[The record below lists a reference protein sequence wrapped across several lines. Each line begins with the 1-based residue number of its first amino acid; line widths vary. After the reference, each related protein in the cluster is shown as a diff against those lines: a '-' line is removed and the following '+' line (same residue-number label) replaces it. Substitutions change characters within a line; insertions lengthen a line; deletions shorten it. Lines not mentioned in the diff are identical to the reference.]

1 MSVALA
7 HRPRKRFGQ
16 HFLRDPSV
24 LERIVAAIR
33 PVPGDHLVEI
43 GPGLGALTRPLLAA
57 VGELDAV
64 ELDRDLLE
72 PLRAHCADI
81 GRLRLHHAD
90 ALKFDFAALRG
101 TGPRLRVVGNLPYNI
116 STPLLFHLLDQAS
129 HLRDLHFM
137 LQQDVVERMA
147 AGPGEEAYGRL
158 SVMLQYRCH
167 VEPLFTVGP
176 EAFRPPPK
184 VRSAVVRLV
193 PRETLPVAVRD
204 ERLFAEVVR
213 RAFAQRRKTLRNALR
228 GWLDIAQIEA
238 AGVNPGARPETLD
251 LAAFAALSAVAP
263 RADPVAKIY
272 EASSS

>member
-158 SVMLQYRCH
+158 SVMLQSRCQ

-193 PRETLPVAVRD
+193 PCETSPVAVRD